1 MEKELELSFRTI
13 KIREILFVDI
23 SKISSDKDNQEE
35 ISRKT
40 LKFGSDL
47 IDEEIDKL
55 TVKEGLEVMKQI
67 NELNGFTAEAPLQ

>member
-55 TVKEGLEVMKQI
+55 TVKEGLEVIKQI